1 MPQAPTYQRSTG
13 FAEQERNNAGGRTTV
28 RADRL
33 DAELDAAGQS
43 INTLRAN
50 QALIQRDDGQLK
62 DRIVSPQALRAD
74 TVAMLGGSKFTPRGA
89 WAAGA
94 IYASLDLV
102 ERDSTSFVCLVPHTS
117 GDGFDADR
125 AAGLWQ
131 LFPGQPI
138 AENTG
143 FTPTA
148 DVPQATVQAAVEHI
162 ASDMRR
168 RTAAELAYYFGAL

>member
-1 MPQAPTYQRSTG
+1 MSQAPTYNRKTG
-13 FAEQERNNAGGRTTV
+13 FADDERANSGGRTAV

-33 DAELDAAGQS
+33 DAELDAAATS
-43 INTLRAN
+43 INALRAN
-50 QALIQRDDGQLK
+50 QALLQRDDGQL
-62 DRIVSPQALRAD
+62 RGRVVTPEALSPAA
-74 TVAMLGGSKFTPRGA
+74 VMMLGGSKFVPRGA
-89 WAAGA
+89 WATGA

-102 ERDSTSFVCLVPHTS
+102 ERNSTSFVCRAPHTA
-117 GDGFDADR
+117 DNFDADR

-148 DVPQATVQAAVEHI
+148 GVPQTTVQAAIEHV
-162 ASDMRR
+162 
-168 RTAAELAYYFGAL
+168 AADVSRDTSAQLAYYFGAF